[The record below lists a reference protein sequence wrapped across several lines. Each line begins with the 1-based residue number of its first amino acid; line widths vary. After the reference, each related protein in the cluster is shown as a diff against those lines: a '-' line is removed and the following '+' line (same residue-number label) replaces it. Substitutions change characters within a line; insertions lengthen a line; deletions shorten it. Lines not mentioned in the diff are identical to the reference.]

1 MQRIKDQGLD
11 PAKPAF
17 SNESSFS
24 PQPETDTMARPVDI
38 VLTNP
43 DVNRKVTAEE
53 LEAHAKEGEAWFVVQ
68 GEVWRRIISMQWRTQ
83 AIIGHHFRFS
93 TLPVS

>member
-1 MQRIKDQGLD
+1 
-11 PAKPAF
+11 
-17 SNESSFS
+17 
-24 PQPETDTMARPVDI
+24 MARPVDI

-68 GEVWRRIISMQWRTQ
+68 GEVRHCIISMEWRMH
-83 AIIGHHFRFS
+83 AIIGYHLRSS
-93 TLPVS
+93 TLLVS